1 MAQTGAVVFLP
12 REDGQVSRMLEELL
26 FDPAALWLSQTLESA
41 GVERFFVVCHGEDR
55 TKAQGCFPDGTKF
68 VTNDSGDAV
77 EQLTGFLQELEG
89 KAVIITR
96 PVVLS
101 WEGAQVLV
109 DGGVEGLAG
118 SQECGLFRVQAAALA
133 QALADGAGLDEAL
146 KEQSDK
152 MAGRNDWYS
161 SVYPLRGGP
170 RGRMEAEQ
178 LVRQFGAERLLNQG
192 VRLMDASTCYAGPQV
207 QVGKGTVL
215 LPGTILRGET
225 FIGKDCQI
233 GPHSMIR
240 DCVIGDRVTVNQ
252 SQLNEST
259 VEAGAA
265 IGPFAYIRPDCHVGA
280 DVKVGDFVELKN
292 SVIGAGTKISHLTY
306 VGDSDVG
313 QKVNF
318 GCGTVTVN
326 YDGATKFRTTIGNNA
341 FIGCN
346 TNLVAPV
353 KVGDGAYTA
362 AGSTITDDVPADSLA
377 IARSMQ
383 MVKKQWAAK
392 RRRGG
397 RR

>member
-1 MAQTGAVVFLP
+1 MDCSGAIVFL
-12 REDGQVSRMLEELL
+12 DQVERGSALFFQDIL
-26 FDPAALWLSQTLESA
+26 FDPAALWLSQALESA

-55 TKAQGCFPDGTKF
+55 SKAQTCFPDGTKF

-89 KAVIITR
+89 KALVITR

-101 WEGAQVLV
+101 WEGARTLAE
-109 DGGVEGLAG
+109 GGDTGLAG
-118 SQECGLFRVQAAALA
+118 SQECGIFRAEGASLVQALSE
-133 QALADGAGLDEAL
+133 GAGLEEAL
-146 KEQSDK
+146 RDKADKIGGRSNWYQS
-152 MAGRNDWYS
+152 Y
-161 SVYPLRGGP
+161 GP
-170 RGRMEAEQ
+170 FRSGAQGRMEAEQ
-178 LVRQFGAERLLNQG
+178 MARQFGAERLLDQG
-192 VRLMDASTCYAGPQV
+192 VRLMDASSCYVGPQV
-207 QVGKGTVL
+207 QVGSGTVL

-225 FIGKDCQI
+225 FIGKGCEI
-233 GPHSMIR
+233 GPYSMIR
-240 DCVIGDRVTVNQ
+240 DCVIGDKVTVNQ

-259 VEAGAA
+259 VETEAK

-280 DVKVGDFVELKN
+280 GVKVGDFVELKN
-292 SVIGAGTKISHLTY
+292 SIIGAGTKISHLTY

-326 YDGATKFRTTIGNNA
+326 YDGSTKFRTTIGDNA

-362 AGSTITDDVPADSLA
+362 AGSTITNDVPPDSLA

-392 RRRGG
+392 RRKG

>member
-1 MAQTGAVVFLP
+1 MAQTGAVIFLP
-12 REDGQVSRMLEELL
+12 REDGQISRMLEDLL
-26 FDPAALWLSQTLESA
+26 FDPAALWLSQALESA

-55 TKAQGCFPDGTKF
+55 SKAQTCFPDGTKF

-89 KAVIITR
+89 KALVITR

-101 WEGAQVLV
+101 WEGARTLAE
-109 DGGVEGLAG
+109 GGDTGLAG
-118 SQECGLFRVQAAALA
+118 SQECGIFRTEGASLA
-133 QALADGAGLDEAL
+133 QALSEGAGLEEAL
-146 KEQSDK
+146 RDKADKIGGRSNWYQS
-152 MAGRNDWYS
+152 Y
-161 SVYPLRGGP
+161 GP
-170 RGRMEAEQ
+170 FRSGTQGRMEAEQ
-178 LVRQFGAERLLNQG
+178 MARQFGAERLLDQG
-192 VRLMDASTCYAGPQV
+192 VRLMDASSCYVGPQV
-207 QVGKGTVL
+207 QVGSGTVL

-225 FIGKDCQI
+225 FIGKGCEI
-233 GPHSMIR
+233 GPYSMIR
-240 DCVIGDRVTVNQ
+240 DCVIGDKVTVNQ

-259 VEAGAA
+259 VETEAK

-280 DVKVGDFVELKN
+280 GVKVGDFVELKN
-292 SVIGAGTKISHLTY
+292 SIIGAGTKISHLTY

-326 YDGATKFRTTIGNNA
+326 YDGSTKFRTTIGDNA

-362 AGSTITDDVPADSLA
+362 AGSTITNDVPPDSLA

-392 RRRGG
+392 RRKG

>member
-1 MAQTGAVVFLP
+1 MAQTGAVIFLP
-12 REDGQVSRMLEELL
+12 REDGQISRMLEDLL
-26 FDPAALWLSQTLESA
+26 FDPAALWLSQALESA

-55 TKAQGCFPDGTKF
+55 SKAQTCFPDGTKF

-89 KAVIITR
+89 KALVITR

-101 WEGAQVLV
+101 WEGAQTLAE
-109 DGGVEGLAG
+109 GGDTGLAG
-118 SQECGLFRVQAAALA
+118 SQECGIFRAEGASLA
-133 QALADGAGLDEAL
+133 QALSEGAGLEEAL
-146 KEQSDK
+146 RDKADKIGGRSNWYQS
-152 MAGRNDWYS
+152 Y
-161 SVYPLRGGP
+161 GP
-170 RGRMEAEQ
+170 FRSGTQGRMEAEQ
-178 LVRQFGAERLLNQG
+178 MARQFGAERLLDQG
-192 VRLMDASTCYAGPQV
+192 VRLMDASSCYVGPQV
-207 QVGKGTVL
+207 QVGSGTVL

-225 FIGKDCQI
+225 FIGKGCEI
-233 GPHSMIR
+233 GPYSMIR
-240 DCVIGDRVTVNQ
+240 DCVIGDKVTVNQ

-259 VEAGAA
+259 VETEAK

-280 DVKVGDFVELKN
+280 GVKVGDFVELKN
-292 SVIGAGTKISHLTY
+292 SIIGAGTKISHLTY

-326 YDGATKFRTTIGNNA
+326 YDGSTKFRTTIGDNA

-362 AGSTITDDVPADSLA
+362 AGSTITNDVPPDSLA

-392 RRRGG
+392 RRKG

>member
-1 MAQTGAVVFLP
+1 MAQTGAVIFLP
-12 REDGQVSRMLEELL
+12 REDGQISRMLEDLL
-26 FDPAALWLSQTLESA
+26 FDPAALWLSQALESA

-55 TKAQGCFPDGTKF
+55 SKAQGCFPDGTRF

-89 KAVIITR
+89 RAIVITR

-101 WEGAQVLV
+101 WEGARTLA
-109 DGGVEGLAG
+109 GGGDTGLAG
-118 SQECGLFRVQAAALA
+118 AQECGIFRAEAASLA
-133 QALADGAGLDEAL
+133 QALSEGAGLEDAL
-146 KEQSDK
+146 RDK
-152 MAGRNDWYS
+152 ADKIAGRSNWYPS
-161 SVYPLRGGP
+161 YSAFRGGAQ
-170 RGRMEAEQ
+170 GRMEAEQ
-178 LVRQFGAERLLNQG
+178 LVRQFGAERLLDQG
-192 VRLMDASTCYAGPQV
+192 VRLMDASSCYVGPQV
-207 QVGKGTVL
+207 QVGTGTVL

-225 FIGKDCQI
+225 FIGKGCEI
-233 GPHSMIR
+233 GPYAMVR
-240 DCVIGDRVTVNQ
+240 DCVIGDKVTVNQ

-259 VEAGAA
+259 VEAEAK

-280 DVKVGDFVELKN
+280 GVKVGDFVELKN
-292 SVIGAGTKISHLTY
+292 SIIGAGTKISHLTY

-326 YDGATKFRTTIGNNA
+326 YDGSTKFRTTIGDNA

-362 AGSTITDDVPADSLA
+362 AGSTITNDVPPDSLA
-377 IARSMQ
+377 IARSTQ
-383 MVKKQWAAK
+383 IVKKQWAAK
-392 RRRGG
+392 RRKG